1 MFCVFATKAWSIKKT
16 KQILPWKNELLQ
28 LDAILL
34 SLCAPHLLRSLCFS
48 DPWWKSCCF
57 KAFCNIWNC
66 CYGVGSHKPQLLLFW
81 VGFVAVVGCWT
92 VDTLNNPGKTQCF
105 RGFKSVFSNAQVC
118 VWISGQ
124 REDTF
129 VNRLSN
135 SGLPNLLEITCCQVV
150 CGCL

>member
-1 MFCVFATKAWSIKKT
+1 MFVSLLLRLGALKK
-16 KQILPWKNELLQ
+16 PNRYSPER
-28 LDAILL
+28 L
-34 SLCAPHLLRSLCFS
+34 SSCSWMQFCCLCAPHLLRSLCFS

-105 RGFKSVFSNAQVC
+105 SGFKSVFSNAQVC